1 MAESLLSFGYED
13 QRFENAVDDDFHC
26 AICMNVLK
34 EPVMCQNNQ
43 HYFCKACITRHLVQS
58 KMCPTCREEL
68 NVETLRKP
76 RPRILTKLLSNLNIR
91 CENYEKGCLGFVKL
105 GDIEN
110 HAVNCGFAPVKCS
123 NDGCSIEVNK
133 RDRIYHETEVCE
145 FRKVK
150 CHDCAEL
157 KKDFVEVKNDC
168 AELKKD
174 FVEVKNDCAEM
185 KRNYTEMKK
194 VIEEVKDY
202 QKQMTKELMSL
213 AGMMAQI
220 NEVTNKVERAAA
232 TSCASASGPSTC
244 VSRREDIVI
253 AGGKDRG
260 GESLSSVEMLTW
272 HNKTWVRL
280 NSMKKRRVSPVSF
293 VHGNTMIVAGGNG
306 PKDDMERMV
315 LNDEQE
321 EQNWRCFPAKLPNN
335 LEAGRCVNFEDRL
348 IVVGGYIEWK
358 HSDAIYEILLHP
370 PYTVKLLS
378 RLPQGRAEHGAERFN
393 EDILIIGGTTPD
405 DRVCDSVVLYDV
417 NRNAC
422 KQMPP
427 LPYRVREP
435 STVTYGEFIVLVGGR
450 NSKGAL
456 NTVSMYNMRNG
467 RSKMLPSM
475 RHERYRCTAV
485 VTGNSIVVVG
495 GEDNGDALNF
505 VECYSFDTNAWEELP
520 PMNECRS
527 RATSIVKTVN

>member
-1 MAESLLSFGYED
+1 
-13 QRFENAVDDDFHC
+13 
-26 AICMNVLK
+26 
-34 EPVMCQNNQ
+34 
-43 HYFCKACITRHLVQS
+43 
-58 KMCPTCREEL
+58 
-68 NVETLRKP
+68 
-76 RPRILTKLLSNLNIR
+76 
-91 CENYEKGCLGFVKL
+91 
-105 GDIEN
+105 
-110 HAVNCGFAPVKCS
+110 
-123 NDGCSIEVNK
+123 
-133 RDRIYHETEVCE
+133 
-145 FRKVK
+145 
-150 CHDCAEL
+150 
-157 KKDFVEVKNDC
+157 
-168 AELKKD
+168 
-174 FVEVKNDCAEM
+174 
-185 KRNYTEMKK
+185 
-194 VIEEVKDY
+194 
-202 QKQMTKELMSL
+202 MSL

-475 RHERYRCTAV
+475 RHKRYRCTAV
-485 VTGNSIVVVG
+485 VTGNSIVVMG
-495 GEDNGDALNF
+495 GEDDEGDALNF